1 MGDSDE
7 CLGLRLGE
15 AMSNQDPPNTG
26 AGVALFDAEALAR
39 ILTRIEAIDA
49 KLERFIAQRPIECSM
64 ALEPYTTAE
73 HEVLEMGGIVRL
85 SKTLA
90 AIYPNT
96 EGYDCA
102 GFEWIYVV
110 AKSNKSIVV
119 EVHGQHLSTLGT
131 GCWAAVDRCEGMCAM
146 HASIEMFVPILAWSK
161 LRICVASFGD
171 PVDVNLWLT
180 ATRCV
185 SSYAREMGWL

>member
-1 MGDSDE
+1 
-7 CLGLRLGE
+7 
-15 AMSNQDPPNTG
+15 MSNQDPPNTG

-49 KLERFIAQRPIECSM
+49 KLERFIAQRPIECSL

-73 HEVLEMGGIVRL
+73 HEVLETGGIVHL

-90 AIYPNT
+90 AIYPDT
-96 EGYDCA
+96 TGYDCT

-110 AKSNKSIVV
+110 AESSAPIRL
-119 EVHGQHLSTLGT
+119 EVHGLPISTYSTEWKALPSMPMGLSNRQIAERVSTH
-131 GCWAAVDRCEGMCAM
+131 GMSKVRIFI
-146 HASIEMFVPILAWSK
+146 AS
-161 LRICVASFGD
+161 VAD
-171 PVDVNLWLT
+171 KADVNLWLT